1 MDSEIRNALSRER
14 LGGIAMG
21 LCLATLIVAFGAFFV
36 CPNIF
41 DLASKCTGPIRLGDR
56 TL

>member
-1 MDSEIRNALSRER
+1 MDSEIRKALSRAR